1 MSTVQFGGVI
11 SGLNTQS
18 IIDALMSV
26 QKQPL
31 TDLQNQETQLTA
43 QKTALATLGTA
54 LDDVVAKIKSFTVTA
69 AGASRIGTSADSSV
83 FTATAAASSAVS
95 QYQISVDRLA
105 TATQA
110 VSMTSMGAPVTAGD
124 TSKTLQSLN
133 LPGSVTAG
141 QISAIVDGV
150 IVHYTV
156 GDPTTTTLA
165 QVMDGFGQA
174 IEDQLRAAGPNSSPD
189 ATATFSVVGN
199 KLQLTVAGADDASH
213 SLSFGVASD
222 SSNALGML
230 GIASAKAT
238 NALNPTL
245 TGSTNLGVARMN
257 GALDNAGLSGLI
269 STQTGVLTI
278 NGVDIAYDTT
288 KDSMSTLISRINN
301 SAAGVIASVDR
312 TNDQLVLTR
321 KDTGAVAI
329 DIEDAGGNNL
339 AAALKLAPGTTNA
352 QKVGATAQ
360 VTVDGRTITSISN
373 TVTNAIDGVTL
384 NLLKQSPLGLE
395 QGLTIGVDQAA
406 VATALNSF
414 ITSFNALGDTLDKL
428 TASTPGQSGGTA
440 GTSGPLASD
449 STIRSL
455 YLSLRETLFGSS
467 GSGTYTSLGSIG
479 LNTGAI
485 GSVAGTTD
493 RLQLDTDKLT
503 AALNADAGRV
513 ASLLDGSTGPLSA
526 LLAKLKS
533 VEDPD
538 STKSYV
544 QSQTVGLGSE
554 ISDLHREEASRQEM
568 IDNYQSMIEAQF
580 ASMEATLAQL
590 QSQSSQ
596 IAATLGYTT
605 SSSGSGLSSS
615 KS

>member
-1 MSTVQFGGVI
+1 MSTVQFGGVV

-18 IIDALMSV
+18 IIDALMSA

-31 TDLQNQETQLTA
+31 TDLQNQEATLTA
-43 QKTALATLGTA
+43 QKTALGTLGTA
-54 LDDVVAKIKSFTVTA
+54 LDDVVAKIKAFTETA
-69 AGASRIGTSADSSV
+69 AGSSRVGTSADSSV
-83 FTATAAASSAVS
+83 LTATAASSAAVS

-105 TATQA
+105 TATRA
-110 VSMTSMGAPVTAGD
+110 ASTSSMGAPVTASD

-156 GDPTTTTLA
+156 GNPATATLA
-165 QVMDGFGQA
+165 EVMDGLGQA
-174 IEDQLRAAGPNSSPD
+174 IQDQLRAAGPKSSPD
-189 ATATFSVVGN
+189 ATATFSVVDN
-199 KLQLTVAGADDASH
+199 KLQLTIAGADAVSH
-213 SLSFGVASD
+213 SLSFGAASD

-230 GIASAKAT
+230 GIASATAT
-238 NALNPTL
+238 NAVNPTL
-245 TGSTNLGVARMN
+245 AGSTNLGVARMT
-257 GALDNAGLSGLI
+257 GTLDNAGLNGLT

-329 DIEDAGGNNL
+329 DIEDGSGGNL
-339 AAALKLAPGTTNA
+339 AAVLNLAPGTTNA

-360 VTVDGRTITSISN
+360 VTVDGRTVTSISN

-384 NLLKQSPLGLE
+384 NLLKLSPLGLE

-406 VATALNSF
+406 VTSALNAF
-414 ITSFNALGDTLDKL
+414 ITSFNALGDTIDKL
-428 TASTPGQSGGTA
+428 TASTPGQTGGTA

-449 STIRSL
+449 STVRSL
-455 YLSLRETLFGSS
+455 FLNLRETLFGSAGS
-467 GSGTYTSLGSIG
+467 GSYTSLGSIG
-479 LNTGAI
+479 VNTGAI
-485 GSVAGTTD
+485 GSASGTTD

-503 AALNADAGRV
+503 AALNNDAGRV

-526 LLAKLKS
+526 VLAQLQS
-533 VEDPD
+533 IENPD

-544 QSQTVGLGSE
+544 QSQAVELGSE
-554 ISDLHREEASRQEM
+554 ISDLHREETSRQEM
-568 IDNYQSMIEAQF
+568 IDNYQAMIEAQF

-605 SSSGSGLSSS
+605 TSSGSGLSSS

>member
-1 MSTVQFGGVI
+1 MSTVQFGGVV

-31 TDLQNQETQLTA
+31 TDLQNHEATLTA
-43 QKTALATLGTA
+43 QKTALGTLGTA
-54 LDDVVAKIKSFTVTA
+54 LDDLASKIKSFTVAA

-83 FTATAAASSAVS
+83 FTATATSNAAVS

-105 TATQA
+105 SATRA
-110 VSMTSMGAPVTAGD
+110 VSTSSMGAPVTAGD
-124 TSKTLQSLN
+124 TSKLLKDLN
-133 LPGSVTAG
+133 LPGSVSAG

-156 GDPTTTTLA
+156 GDPATTTLA
-165 QVMDGFGQA
+165 QVMDGFGHA

-189 ATATFSVVGN
+189 ATATFSVVDN
-199 KLQLTVAGADDASH
+199 KLQLTVAGAADASH

-245 TGSTNLGVARMN
+245 AGSTNLGVARMT
-257 GALDNAGLSGLI
+257 GALDNAGLNGLT

-278 NGVDIAYDTT
+278 NGVDITYDTT
-288 KDSMSTLISRINN
+288 KDSMSALISRINN
-301 SAAGVIASVDR
+301 STAGVIASIDR

-329 DIEDAGGNNL
+329 DIEDAGGSNL

-352 QKVGATAQ
+352 QRIGDTAQ

-395 QGLTIGVDQAA
+395 QGLTIGVDQAS
-406 VATALNSF
+406 VTAAINSF
-414 ITSFNALGDTLDKL
+414 ITSFNSLGDTLDKL

-449 STIRSL
+449 PTIRSL
-455 YLSLRETLFGSS
+455 FLSLRETLFGSS

-485 GSVAGTTD
+485 GSLAGTTD
-493 RLQLDTDKLT
+493 RLHLDTDKLT

-513 ASLLDGSTGPLSA
+513 ASLLDGTTGPLSA
-526 LLAKLKS
+526 LLTKLKS
-533 VEDPD
+533 IEDPD

-568 IDNYQSMIEAQF
+568 IDNYQAMIEAQF

-590 QSQSSQ
+590 QSQSAQ
-596 IAATLGYTT
+596 IAATLGYSTT
-605 SSSGSGLSSS
+605 SSGSGLSSS
-615 KS
+615 KA